1 MTTAQVMRSS
11 NSQKTNSIKF
21 FFMKTTKKVTS
32 ILVMLAI
39 MISCQKPVKDQLAGT
54 GFKIF
59 LTDHQSLVFDK
70 VLLDIQK
77 LEIKVEDG
85 GVDSLGGWFDLN
97 ITPGVFDILR
107 FRNGIDTV
115 FAIGNIPTGRKLQKI
130 RMTLGQNNS
139 VEKDGKSF
147 PLRIKDKENEVIAKL
162 DDTNVEFT
170 APDQFMFWIDF
181 DAGRSIQIDNS
192 GSGNGNGFR
201 LRPQIRIFTRN
212 RSGSIEGRVVPA
224 EAQPII
230 LAINGTDTTTAKPE
244 REGEFKIVG
253 LKAGN
258 YSLLIDATAND
269 YKDTLISNLVIR
281 GNEDTKTGTI
291 QLHK

>member
-1 MTTAQVMRSS
+1 MKKARNITA
-11 NSQKTNSIKF
+11 
-21 FFMKTTKKVTS
+21 
-32 ILVMLAI
+32 ILFTIAI

-54 GFKIF
+54 GFKIY

-77 LEIKVEDG
+77 LEIKVEDD
-85 GVDSLGGWFDLN
+85 GVDSLGGWFNLN

-107 FRNGIDTV
+107 FRNGIDTL
-115 FAIGNIPTGRKLQKI
+115 FATGAIPTGRKLQKI
-130 RMTLGQNNS
+130 RMTLGQNNT

-162 DDTNVEFT
+162 DDANVEFA
-170 APDQFMFWIDF
+170 APDQFMLWIDF
-181 DAGRSIQIDNS
+181 DAGRSIQTDNS

-201 LRPQIRIFTRN
+201 LRPQIRIFTRKQ
-212 RSGSIEGRVVPA
+212 SGSIEGRVVPA
-224 EAQPII
+224 EAQPVI
-230 LAINGTDTTTAKPE
+230 LAINGTDTSTAKPE

-258 YSLLIDATAND
+258 YTLLIDATANN
-269 YKDTLISNLVIR
+269 YKDTVINNLVVR
-281 GNEDTKTGTI
+281 SNEDTKTGTI